1 MVHGGMVQASIVSNL
16 VDETFIHGYRLLE
29 MLDVYKRITPDP
41 HLSLNSRTE
50 EFIPLMTLLPRREAR
65 PGVGGAEVEAAAGG
79 AGSSRKE
86 AGAGLGTLAS
96 ASPGPGA
103 SDGDRDRAS
112 NTPAIFLGGWGIE

>member
-1 MVHGGMVQASIVSNL
+1 MS
-16 VDETFIHGYRLLE
+16 
-29 MLDVYKRITPDP
+29 P

-112 NTPAIFLGGWGIE
+112 NKGSRRLIWCLNSVLNVKTLVGTFNQE

>member
-1 MVHGGMVQASIVSNL
+1 
-16 VDETFIHGYRLLE
+16 

-65 PGVGGAEVEAAAGG
+65 PGVGGAEVEAAVGG

-96 ASPGPGA
+96 ASPGHGA

-112 NTPAIFLGGWGIE
+112 NKASQRFHNHGEAPRLV

>member
-1 MVHGGMVQASIVSNL
+1 MS
-16 VDETFIHGYRLLE
+16 
-29 MLDVYKRITPDP
+29 P

-86 AGAGLGTLAS
+86 AGAGLGTLGS

-112 NTPAIFLGGWGIE
+112 NKVSRRFHNHREGP